1 MKTLAVTACLSA
13 LLAVAAARGKQEPP
27 KTPPPVKEHE
37 WLKQLV
43 GEWETEGEITMD
55 PSKLPLKNKGTESGK
70 MIGGFWAML
79 ETKAEFMGTPFNGVL
94 TLGYDP
100 EKKKYVGTWVD
111 STSGHL
117 WTYTGSVDA
126 AGKMLTLDSEGP
138 SHDGPG
144 KTAKYRETIE
154 IKDKDHKVFTSSIE
168 KDGKWVTPLTV
179 KCQRKK

>member
-1 MKTLAVTACLSA
+1 MKFIVAAGGLAA
-13 LLAVAAARGKQEPP
+13 LLAGVAAGGAQEGH
-27 KTPPPVKEHE
+27 KSPVPTKEHE
-37 WLKQLV
+37 WLKQIV
-43 GEWETEGEITMD
+43 GEWDTEGEITME
-55 PSKLPLKNKGTESGK
+55 PGKPPMKTKGAESGR

-79 ETKAEFMGTPFNGVL
+79 ETKAEFTGIL

-138 SHDGPG
+138 TNEGPG

-179 KCQRKK
+179 KYQRKK

>member
-1 MKTLAVTACLSA
+1 MKFIVAAGALAA
-13 LLAVAAARGKQEPP
+13 LVAGAAARAAQDPP
-27 KTPPPVKEHE
+27 KSPVPTKEHE
-37 WLKQLV
+37 WLKQIV
-43 GEWETEGEITMD
+43 GEWDSEGEITMD
-55 PSKLPLKNKGTESGK
+55 PAKPPIKNKGSESGK
-70 MIGGFWAML
+70 MIGGFWAL
-79 ETKAEFMGTPFNGVL
+79 IEHKAEFMGTPFNGVL

-138 SHDGPG
+138 TNEGPG

-154 IKDKDHKVFTSSIE
+154 IKDKDHKVFTSSVE

-179 KCQRKK
+179 KYQRKK